1 MELGAPP
8 AGPGACSGPEV
19 SGDLQ
24 YLEVKMARPWE
35 GGGNLQQGAGLGM
48 TRWGICWPRKLG
60 RMGGDPLGEM
70 GGDGG
75 GGGGSGGGGR
85 RRRGRWRWRIQRWG
99 ATEAGGSGRRP
110 GWRRG
115 ENSKLKA
122 GATASVG
129 AEKNSWPEVV
139 GLSLEEAKKK
149 ITEHKPDAGAEKN
162 SWPEV
167 VGLSSEEAKKITEHK
182 PDAGAEKNYVHVVPP
197 DAFCHHGLQHRPS
210 QGVRRLQRQGHESS
224 QDWLS

>member
-1 MELGAPP
+1 MPSSSSMFISSWIAACSEVGAMELGAPP

-115 ENSKLKA
+115 ENSKLKGNLA
-122 GATASVG
+122 ISLLFHLVGKNPSVMYFG
-129 AEKNSWPEVV
+129 TEGVNS
-139 GLSLEEAKKK
+139 K
-149 ITEHKPDAGAEKN
+149 
-162 SWPEV
+162 
-167 VGLSSEEAKKITEHK
+167 
-182 PDAGAEKNYVHVVPP
+182 
-197 DAFCHHGLQHRPS
+197 
-210 QGVRRLQRQGHESS
+210 
-224 QDWLS
+224 

>member
-1 MELGAPP
+1 MPSSSSMFISSWIAACSEVGAMELGAPP

-24 YLEVKMARPWE
+24 YLEVELARPWE

-48 TRWGICWPRKLG
+48 TRWGICWPRTMWGICWPRKMG
-60 RMGGDPLGEM
+60 RMEGDLLGEM

-99 ATEAGGSGRRP
+99 ATKAGGSGRRP

-115 ENSKLKA
+115 ENSKLEGNLVISLLFHLVGKNP
-122 GATASVG
+122 SVMYFG
-129 AEKNSWPEVV
+129 MEGVELIN
-139 GLSLEEAKKK
+139 
-149 ITEHKPDAGAEKN
+149 
-162 SWPEV
+162 
-167 VGLSSEEAKKITEHK
+167 
-182 PDAGAEKNYVHVVPP
+182 
-197 DAFCHHGLQHRPS
+197 HGERMS
-210 QGVRRLQRQGHESS
+210 
-224 QDWLS
+224 